1 LSFEPENLAESFVI
15 LSEIPDYNQILNA
28 YIVIA
33 DQIDVRALFKMKYL
47 IKLDFLFNII
57 SSSDLQEI
65 HSTALQEIN
74 RSLSL
79 GFKEESRDELDS
91 FIKRFS
97 KFCVIAQAIKSFAA
111 CF

>member
-1 LSFEPENLAESFVI
+1 MRILADKIESLSFEPENLAESFVI

-33 DQIDVRALFKMKYL
+33 DQIERESAFSKMKYL

-91 FIKRFS
+91 FIKDFQS
-97 KFCVIAQAIKSFAA
+97 SA
-111 CF
+111 